1 VLFLNVPLHGHINPT
16 LDLASELVTRGNDV
30 VYYAS
35 ASFREK
41 IEATGAEFRFQP
53 QTLPCPALPI
63 VVCCAPRAGVLSDQA
78 VCVMMVLRSS

>member
-16 LDLASELVTRGNDV
+16 LDLASELVARGNDV

-41 IEATGAEFRFQP
+41 IEATGAEFRF
-53 QTLPCPALPI
+53 PACTAH
-63 VVCCAPRAGVLSDQA
+63 CC
-78 VCVMMVLRSS
+78 VLRAACGCVE